1 MLYIRNFAHSPFLFG
16 YLPGKRNDQPK
27 SGIFGCVCGV
37 YAAAEPEEHIDL
49 IPHVRLTVVHIEGE
63 QRAAEHVAV
72 FCADLLSNPLL
83 LRPSVRPEII
93 PLLLQESDKTIW
105 VTGRNNTHYTRSYPP
120 V

>member
-27 SGIFGCVCGV
+27 SAIFGCVCGV

-72 FCADLLSNPLL
+72 FLR
-83 LRPSVRPEII
+83 RPSFK
-93 PLLLQESDKTIW
+93 S
-105 VTGRNNTHYTRSYPP
+105 VTSTPICSAGDNTVASSGI
-120 V
+120 